1 ASSINIT
8 RCVFYPDVFVLVS
21 KSIAQYIEQHSA
33 AYVALGLLR
42 WEDGKDHRLPQ
53 DFADMLG
60 WRELAAKVDR
70 IYAQLASDQPTL
82 VLCDNYGQ
90 AGAINYYSTQGI
102 KAVSF
107 NADYVNRIDL
117 KPQYVNLI
125 RVKDGSARH
134 EELAETS
141 TFYQESSLADSIA
154 NPYAREF
161 GTLISLLKGA
171 KVFIIIRLQE
181 EMEREKRY

>member
-1 ASSINIT
+1 
-8 RCVFYPDVFVLVS
+8 
-21 KSIAQYIEQHSA
+21 
-33 AYVALGLLR
+33 
-42 WEDGKDHRLPQ
+42 

-107 NADYVNRIDL
+107 NADYVNWIDL

-125 RVKDGSARH
+125 RVIDGSARH
-134 EELAETS
+134 QELAVTS
-141 TFYQESSLADSIA
+141 TLFLESVPAESIA
-154 NPYAREF
+154 NPNAREF
-161 GTLISLLKGA
+161 ATLISLFIGA
-171 KVFIIIRLQE
+171 QMNTNTRLQE
-181 EMEREKRY
+181 EVEGGKHY